1 MILCRLCT
9 THGPEIGACQ
19 AVKVQA
25 THSNAVPGPKN
36 CYRTFEILKRTHVLV
51 RSAATCWNFYFAD
64 LAKKLDSPV
73 FVKNLGLMLD
83 ALE

>member
-25 THSNAVPGPKN
+25 THSNAVPGPKKLLPN
-36 CYRTFEILKRTHVLV
+36 V
-51 RSAATCWNFYFAD
+51 RDSQENARFSAFRCD
-64 LAKKLDSPV
+64 L
-73 FVKNLGLMLD
+73 
-83 ALE
+83 LEFLLC